1 MLGIMPGHIYKEGNV
16 GVIGRSGTL
25 GYEAAQQMKDLN
37 IGISTSVGIGGDPI
51 NGSAFRDHLEKF
63 EKDDETKVI
72 LMIGEIGGPQEAEAA
87 EFARESISKPVVAY
101 IAGLTA
107 PKGKRM
113 GHAGAIV
120 SAGGESAAEKVEIL
134 KEAGITIAKNPS
146 VIGETVA
153 SVLAEA

>member
-1 MLGIMPGHIYKEGNV
+1 
-16 GVIGRSGTL
+16 
-25 GYEAAQQMKDLN
+25 MKDLD

-87 EFARESISKPVVAY
+87 EYAKENISKPVVAY

-134 KEAGITIAKNPS
+134 KNAGITIAKNPS

-153 SVLAEA
+153 SVLSNV

>member
-1 MLGIMPGHIYKEGNV
+1 
-16 GVIGRSGTL
+16 
-25 GYEAAQQMKDLN
+25 MKDLG

-51 NGSAFRDHLEKF
+51 NGSAFKDHLAKF

-87 EFARESISKPVVAY
+87 EYAKANVSKPVVAY

-134 KEAGITIAKNPS
+134 KAAGITIAKNPS
-146 VIGETVA
+146 VIGETIS
-153 SVLAEA
+153 SVIKSING